1 MKIDKQY
8 LINNMDKQSK
18 TCKVCIETPWNY
30 TSLSNLYS
38 QLDQVLP
45 ESMVGSVGIDCII
58 PIKYNEE
65 TKTFI
70 IELEI
75 NLQDTDLNEDSESE
89 D

>member
-1 MKIDKQY
+1 
-8 LINNMDKQSK
+8 MDKQSK
-18 TCKVCIETPWNY
+18 ICKVCIETPWDY
-30 TSLSNLYS
+30 TSLSGLYS

-45 ESMVGSVGIDCII
+45 ESMAGSVGINSAS

-70 IELEI
+70 VELKI
-75 NLQDTDLNEDSESE
+75 DLQDIDLNEDSESE